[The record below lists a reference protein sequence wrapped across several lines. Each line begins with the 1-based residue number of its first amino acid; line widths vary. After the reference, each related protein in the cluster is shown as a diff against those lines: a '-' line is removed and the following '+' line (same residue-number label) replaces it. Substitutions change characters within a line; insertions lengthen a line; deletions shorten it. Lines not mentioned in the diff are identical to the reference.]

1 MANEIETIKLR
12 LIEDASRID
21 RYKLLGFIVSN
32 DPEYA
37 TVIEPLRGK
46 YDISKDF
53 AEWLLNTHNMD
64 IRQDFIDD
72 FGIEDLRVCHNC
84 GEFLA
89 EGYYLEGEWACSY
102 ECAVQIYEGYGTG
115 KWELDAALEAAET
128 YGQEDTYYKE
138 L

>member
-1 MANEIETIKLR
+1 MTNEREKIKLR
-12 LIEDASRID
+12 IIENANRLSR
-21 RYKLLGFIVSN
+21 YQLLGFIVAN

-46 YDISKDF
+46 HDISEDF

-89 EGYYLEGEWACSY
+89 EGYYLEGEWVCSY
-102 ECAVQIYEGYGTG
+102 ECAVKIYEGYGTG
-115 KWELDAALEAAET
+115 KWELDAALEASEL
-128 YGQEDTYYKE
+128 YGDEGTYYKE